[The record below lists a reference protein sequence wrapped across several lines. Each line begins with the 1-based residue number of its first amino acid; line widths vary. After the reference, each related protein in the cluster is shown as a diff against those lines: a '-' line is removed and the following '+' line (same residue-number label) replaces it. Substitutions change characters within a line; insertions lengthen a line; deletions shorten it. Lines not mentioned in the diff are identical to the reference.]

1 MRLTVNIFHILKLEN
16 LIEDNDFLKTVL
28 QADAYGGWIIS
39 ASSEQLIELERL
51 LIKNGIKYKIK

>member
-1 MRLTVNIFHILKLEN
+1 MKLTVNIFHIPKLED
-16 LIEDNDFLKTVL
+16 LIEDNDLLKVIL
-28 QADAYGGWIIS
+28 QADVYGGWIIN